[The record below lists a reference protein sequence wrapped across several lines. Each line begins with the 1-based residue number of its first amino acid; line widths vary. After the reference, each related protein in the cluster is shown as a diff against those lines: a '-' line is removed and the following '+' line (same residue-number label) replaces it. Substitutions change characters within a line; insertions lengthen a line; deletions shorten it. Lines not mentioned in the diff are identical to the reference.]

1 LTLLNSLGDSGFVVI
16 GPGKVTYRSEMQT
29 HAFNTPYQMS
39 KVPPKMQAQHA
50 IFGGSTH
57 FSETPKD
64 SDVTK
69 HKVQH
74 GDIVLFATD
83 GVWDNLSAQDV
94 LSVVTKV
101 MEDQGYWSTNSNS
114 AGAETKL
121 NETKVRS
128 LPGTITGKTQ
138 ENYLPG
144 LIASA
149 VMREAKIAGL
159 DRKRNGPFAREVKL
173 YYPNEGWQ
181 GGKPDD
187 IAVVVAI
194 AVQNGEP
201 EENGPVKAKL

>member
-1 LTLLNSLGDSGFVVI
+1 
-16 GPGKVTYRSEMQT
+16 MQT

-57 FSETPKD
+57 FSETPQD
-64 SDVTK
+64 ADVTK
-69 HKVQH
+69 HKVRH

-94 LSVVTKV
+94 LGVVTKV
-101 MEDQGYWSTNSNS
+101 MEEQGYWST
-114 AGAETKL
+114 AGSETKL
-121 NETKVRS
+121 DDSKVRA
-128 LPGTITGKTQ
+128 LPGKITAKV
-138 ENYLPG
+138 EESYLPG
-144 LIASA
+144 LVASA

-159 DRKRNGPFAREVKL
+159 DRKRNGPFAREVKF
-173 YYPNEGWQ
+173 YYPNEGWE

-194 AVQNGEP
+194 AV
-201 EENGPVKAKL
+201 ENGPLSADEPVKAKL

>member
-1 LTLLNSLGDSGFVVI
+1 MARESLKLQSEIFERALEFETPILTMWNSLGDSGFVVI

-101 MEDQGYWSTNSNS
+101 MEEQGYWSTNSNS

-121 NETKVRS
+121 NGSQRDVRVVLVS
-128 LPGTITGKTQ
+128 REDRQVPAAIV
-138 ENYLPG
+138 PG
-144 LIASA
+144 L
-149 VMREAKIAGL
+149 RCT
-159 DRKRNGPFAREVKL
+159 AR
-173 YYPNEGWQ
+173 
-181 GGKPDD
+181 
-187 IAVVVAI
+187 
-194 AVQNGEP
+194 
-201 EENGPVKAKL
+201 

>member
-1 LTLLNSLGDSGFVVI
+1 LGDSGFVVI
-16 GPGKVTYRSEMQT
+16 GPGKITYRSEMQT

-64 SDVTK
+64 ADVTK

-101 MEDQGYWSTNSNS
+101 MEEQGYWT
-114 AGAETKL
+114 ETKL
-121 NETKVRS
+121 NETKVRT
-128 LPGTITGKTQ
+128 LPGTITEKNQ

-173 YYPNEGWQ
+173 YYPQEGWQ

-194 AVQNGEP
+194 AVENGEL
-201 EENGPVKAKL
+201 EDKGPIKAKL